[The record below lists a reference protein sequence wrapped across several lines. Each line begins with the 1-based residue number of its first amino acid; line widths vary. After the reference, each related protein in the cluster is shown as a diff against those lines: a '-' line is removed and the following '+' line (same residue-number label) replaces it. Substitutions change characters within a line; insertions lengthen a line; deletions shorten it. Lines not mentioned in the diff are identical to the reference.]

1 MKKLFLIIA
10 SVTISYAIVYSQG
23 CLPEG
28 IVFSTQAQIDSF
40 AINYPNCTEIE
51 GYVAI
56 GCGWE
61 DTTDITNLNGL
72 TVLTS
77 LGSSLSIGAWDLVFP
92 YNLTS
97 LSGLNNIVSIGGYL
111 EICGTQSLTNLTG
124 LENLTTIGGSL
135 WIYWNTALTSLTGLE
150 GLTSVPGGLGIID
163 NYALTNLTGLAN
175 VSSIG
180 GDLRITGNPA
190 LTSLTGLDNIDAGS
204 IASLQ
209 IYSNYFLSTCEVQS
223 VCDYLASP
231 GGTISIYG
239 NATGCN
245 SQEEI
250 EAACLTIVE
259 ERRTGNRMTI
269 IPNPSNDKI
278 TVSVPN
284 GVTIDEVLIYNQTG
298 QKVLHGNPENETLN
312 FSHLQNGMYIIELI
326 TNQGRIREKL
336 IVQ

>member
-10 SVTISYAIVYSQG
+10 SVTISYATVYSQG

-72 TVLTS
+72 NVLTS
-77 LGSSLSIGAWDLVFP
+77 LGSSLSLGAWGLVFP

-175 VSSIG
+175 VSSIE

-209 IYSNYFLSTCEVQS
+209 IYSNDLLSTCEVQS
-223 VCDYLASP
+223 ACDYLASP
-231 GGTISIYG
+231 NGSVDIFS
-239 NATGCN
+239 NADGCN
-245 SQEEI
+245 NPIEIAGSCGVIASMSTFWQLLFYDPSQ
-250 EAACLTIVE
+250 
-259 ERRTGNRMTI
+259 R
-269 IPNPSNDKI
+269 
-278 TVSVPN
+278 
-284 GVTIDEVLIYNQTG
+284 
-298 QKVLHGNPENETLN
+298 
-312 FSHLQNGMYIIELI
+312 
-326 TNQGRIREKL
+326 
-336 IVQ
+336 